1 MRFTIGYICFA
12 HVLRFMGSGFGRAR
26 SRAAAAALNSN
37 PTQPNT
43 LRPLSASEY
52 NLTSNHLAG
61 KQKSTGNPADIN
73 VQLSS

>member
-12 HVLRFMGSGFGRAR
+12 YVLRFMGLGFGRAR
-26 SRAAAAALNSN
+26 SRAAAALNFN